1 MTWSTFNV
9 KRRDDRYGP
18 DAITTDGRRL
28 SAEVIL
34 LQRNETGNTRAV
46 LGFLV
51 GAEYMPLECI
61 PNGTGRTAY
70 GLGYTILDGQVA
82 PA

>member
-1 MTWSTFNV
+1 MTWQTFNL

-18 DAITTDGRRL
+18 DAITADGRRL

-51 GAEYMPLECI
+51 GAEYLPVEEI
-61 PNGTGRTAY
+61 PNGTGEVRFGMSY
-70 GLGYTILDGQVA
+70 SVIYEQV
-82 PA
+82 PQ

>member
-1 MTWSTFNV
+1 MTWTTFNV
-9 KRRDDRYGP
+9 KRRDDRHGP

-51 GAEYMPLECI
+51 GAEYVPLEGI
-61 PNGTGRTAY
+61 PNSTGEIGY
-70 GLGYTILDGQVA
+70 GHRYEVLTEVA
-82 PA
+82 R

>member
-18 DAITTDGRRL
+18 DAITTDGTRL

-34 LQRNETGNTRAV
+34 LQRNETGHTRAV

-51 GAEYMPLECI
+51 GAEYLPVEEI
-61 PNGTGRTAY
+61 PNGTGEVRF
-70 GLGYTILDGQVA
+70 GLRYSVIYERVA
-82 PA
+82 Q